1 MKKILLMLSL
11 VFLLSAD
18 TAVKKCYRV
27 TKVSSQ
33 VEAPEMKKE
42 RVVFGIKQMTEEI
55 LSEKFDICEN
65 GEPVE
70 VEVMS
75 VEAPSTNTSLGPFS
89 KTKKITIVKL
99 RLLIGK
105 EEYWGQ
111 GAANVTVQSTFLD
124 LNDDNLPFNKTSFSG
139 AVKKALIEA
148 VDEIKS

>member
-1 MKKILLMLSL
+1 MKKLLLLLLL
-11 VFLLSAD
+11 VFFISAD
-18 TAVKKCYRV
+18 TAPKCYKV

-55 LSEKFDICEN
+55 LSEKRDICEN
-65 GEPVE
+65 GIPVE
-70 VEVMS
+70 VEIMS
-75 VEAPSTNTSLGPFS
+75 IEAPTNNTSLGPWS

-99 RLLIGK
+99 RLLIEG

-111 GAANVTVQSTFLD
+111 GEANVTVQSTFLD
-124 LNDDNLPFNKTSFSG
+124 LNDDNIPFNKTSFSG

-148 VDEIKS
+148 LSE

>member
-1 MKKILLMLSL
+1 MKKVLLLLSL

-18 TAVKKCYRV
+18 TAPKCYTV

-55 LSEKFDICEN
+55 LSEKYDICED
-65 GEPVE
+65 GTPVE
-70 VEVMS
+70 VEVLS
-75 VEAPSTNTSLGPFS
+75 VEAPSTNTSFGPFS

-99 RLLIGK
+99 RLIIGK

-111 GAANVTVQSTFLD
+111 GDANVTVQSTFLD
-124 LNDDNLPFNKTSFSG
+124 LNDDNIPFNKTAFSG
-139 AVKKALIEA
+139 AVKKALVEA
-148 VDEIKS
+148 VGEM

>member
-1 MKKILLMLSL
+1 MKKL
-11 VFLLSAD
+11 FLLLALIFLVSAD
-18 TAVKKCYRV
+18 TATKECYTV

-55 LSEKFDICEN
+55 LSEKYDICED
-65 GEPVE
+65 GTPVE
-70 VEVMS
+70 VEVLS

-99 RLLIGK
+99 RLLVKG

-111 GAANVTVQSTFLD
+111 GDANVTVQSTFLD
-124 LNDDNLPFNKTSFSG
+124 LNDDNLPFNKTAFSG
-139 AVKKALIEA
+139 AVKKALVEA
-148 VDEIKS
+148 VEEMK

>member
-1 MKKILLMLSL
+1 MKKLFLLLSL
-11 VFLLSAD
+11 VFLVSAD
-18 TAVKKCYRV
+18 TNTKECYKV

-55 LSEKFDICEN
+55 LSEKYDICED
-65 GEPVE
+65 GTPVE
-70 VEVMS
+70 VEVLS

-99 RLLIGK
+99 RLLVKG

-111 GAANVTVQSTFLD
+111 GEANTTVQSTFLD

-139 AVKKALIEA
+139 AVKKALVEA
-148 VDEIKS
+148 VDEMK

>member
-1 MKKILLMLSL
+1 MKKL
-11 VFLLSAD
+11 FLLLALIFLASDD
-18 TAVKKCYRV
+18 TATKECYKV

-42 RVVFGIKQMTEEI
+42 RVIFGIKQMTEEI

-65 GEPVE
+65 GTPVE
-70 VEVMS
+70 VEILS

-99 RLLIGK
+99 RLIIEK

-111 GAANVTVQSTFLD
+111 GEANVTVQSTFLD
-124 LNDDNLPFNKTSFSG
+124 LNDDNLPFNKTTFSG
-139 AVKKALIEA
+139 AVKKALVEA
-148 VDEIKS
+148 VGEFK